1 MKTIICAIIMAF
13 SLGLRAQES
22 NNCKE
27 VLLET
32 TAGNIKL
39 KLYNETPLH
48 RDNFLKLVNL
58 HVYDSLL
65 FHRVIKDFMI
75 QCGDPKSKEAK
86 PGDFLGEGDLDWTV
100 EQELRLPQLY
110 HRRGVLAAARE
121 PDSDNPYRESSACH
135 FYLAWGKTFTD
146 AELDKMQQRLDTLYG
161 YRVKITPEMRE
172 TYKTIGGIPHL
183 DGGYTVFGEIAE
195 GLDVLEKIQ
204 QTATDENDRPLE
216 DVRILKATVIEK
228 KPATVKKKSVARR
241 RPAAKAGSQ
250 SAQRKPSGTRAR

>member
-22 NNCKE
+22 DNCKE

-121 PDSDNPYRESSACH
+121 PDSDNSYRESSACH

-228 KPATVKKKSVARR
+228 KPATVKKKPAARR

>member
-1 MKTIICAIIMAF
+1 MAF

-22 NNCKE
+22 DNCKE

-100 EQELRLPQLY
+100 EQELRLPQIF
-110 HRRGVLAAARE
+110 HRRGMLAAARE
-121 PDSDNPYRESSACH
+121 PDDSNPYRESSACH
-135 FYLAWGKTFTD
+135 FYLTWGKTFTD

-161 YRVKITPEMRE
+161 YRVKLTPEMRE

-183 DGGYTVFGEIAE
+183 DGGYTVFGEITE
-195 GLDVLEKIQ
+195 GLDVVEKIQ
-204 QTATDENDRPLE
+204 LSATDDNDRPLE
-216 DVRILKATVIEK
+216 DIRIIKASVIEEVKQQAK
-228 KPATVKKKSVARR
+228 KPVATR
-241 RPAAKAGSQ
+241 RPVRRNTSDN
-250 SAQRKPSGTRAR
+250 RR